1 MLTPASGQPEKS
13 SSSRECQERRTNRGT
28 ENSVVDGVPIWRLQ
42 GSPGSV
48 CFFFFKLRV
57 RGIEG
62 WAPGAEDCR
71 QSWKQLLTRVG
82 ESWTENHA
90 GVPGQLEGPVK
101 DEDA

>member
-1 MLTPASGQPEKS
+1 MF
-13 SSSRECQERRTNRGT
+13 CF
-28 ENSVVDGVPIWRLQ
+28 
-42 GSPGSV
+42 
-48 CFFFFKLRV
+48 CFFLAESE
-57 RGIEG
+57 GIEG